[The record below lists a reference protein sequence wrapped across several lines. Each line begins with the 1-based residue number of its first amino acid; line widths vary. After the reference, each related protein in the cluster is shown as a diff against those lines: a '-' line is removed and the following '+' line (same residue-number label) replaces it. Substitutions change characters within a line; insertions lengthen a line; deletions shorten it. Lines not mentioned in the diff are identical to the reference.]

1 MEINPNIAYTMLDR
15 LMGGQGVSNS
25 KVDGLTEIETKIMTN
40 LFERSFDNLREAWAN
55 VADIDPIMTELE
67 VNPQFLQM
75 ISPNETVVVISFN
88 TIIGETSGMINICIP
103 HVVLEPIVPNLSV
116 RYWMQTNKK
125 AVSPEQLEILE
136 NRVRKADLQIVAELG
151 KTDISIEDFLL
162 LQPQDV
168 IQLNQKIEDP
178 LVLRIGDIPKF
189 SVQPGK
195 LKKRMAIQVIEPLK
209 GGDENDE

>member
-1 MEINPNIAYTMLDR
+1 
-15 LMGGQGVSNS
+15 
-25 KVDGLTEIETKIMTN
+25 
-40 LFERSFDNLREAWAN
+40 
-55 VADIDPIMTELE
+55 
-67 VNPQFLQM
+67 
-75 ISPNETVVVISFN
+75 
-88 TIIGETSGMINICIP
+88 
-103 HVVLEPIVPNLSV
+103 
-116 RYWMQTNKK
+116 MQTNKK

-136 NRVRKADLQIVAELG
+136 NRVKRADLQIVAELG
-151 KTDISIEDFLL
+151 KTEISIEDFLL

-178 LVLRIGDIPKF
+178 LVLRIGDVPKF